1 MAIYNPYY
9 QSPSYNGTG
18 TYPLSYQNIPQTP
31 QSIQQSPQNI
41 ITGVQ
46 GLDAAKAYP
55 LGPNTRG
62 YLFDTEKDFLYIKET
77 DQTGFPRGNVRI
89 LKCKEITEEELREPS
104 FQNTIPDNIV
114 TADKLES
121 FIQNYLDT
129 HSYRPY
135 IPRSER
141 NKNE

>member
-18 TYPLSYQNIPQTP
+18 TYPLSYQN
-31 QSIQQSPQNI
+31 
-41 ITGVQ
+41 
-46 GLDAAKAYP
+46 
-55 LGPNTRG
+55 
-62 YLFDTEKDFLYIKET
+62 
-77 DQTGFPRGNVRI
+77 
-89 LKCKEITEEELREPS
+89 
-104 FQNTIPDNIV
+104 IPDNIV